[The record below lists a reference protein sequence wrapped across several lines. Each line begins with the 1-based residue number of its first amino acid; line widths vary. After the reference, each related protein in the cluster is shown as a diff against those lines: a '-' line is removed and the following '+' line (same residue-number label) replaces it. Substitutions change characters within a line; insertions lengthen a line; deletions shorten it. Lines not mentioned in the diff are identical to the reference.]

1 MRALGSFAGVDGEP
15 VLAAG
20 CGDGSVRLWS
30 ALSGEPLGD
39 PPTGYS
45 PVQGLAACEVG
56 GVPWL
61 TTGDEDG
68 VVRTWSPLDA
78 EVFEFERATGRCEP
92 WRPSSGGALFVAT
105 AGSEHDVRVWHEGRK
120 AAVLVGEAPIR
131 ALAAHSMPGASR

>member
-1 MRALGSFAGVDGEP
+1 MFTPADTPREIAAWTLVSAVLQQHTPHFPLRAGAAVRALGSFAGVDGEP

-56 GVPWL
+56 GGHGSPP
-61 TTGDEDG
+61 EM
-68 VVRTWSPLDA
+68 RTA
-78 EVFEFERATGRCEP
+78 
-92 WRPSSGGALFVAT
+92 
-105 AGSEHDVRVWHEGRK
+105 
-120 AAVLVGEAPIR
+120 
-131 ALAAHSMPGASR
+131 